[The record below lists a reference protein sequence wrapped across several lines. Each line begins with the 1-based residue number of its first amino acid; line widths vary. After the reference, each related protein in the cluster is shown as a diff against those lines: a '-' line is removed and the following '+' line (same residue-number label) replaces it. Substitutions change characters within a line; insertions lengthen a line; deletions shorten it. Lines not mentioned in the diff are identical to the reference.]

1 MRYGRIGPTTAFALM
16 QLWMEGKHSASLSEL
31 ETWESVVMNFLTD
44 YERKMNAQF
53 GPDVVPDYVVDPTDD

>member
-31 ETWESVVMNFLTD
+31 EAWESVVMNFLTD
-44 YERKMNAQF
+44 YERRMNDKF
-53 GPDVVPDYVVDPTDD
+53 GPDVVPDYVADPSDD